1 MFRIGHSKDTHKLV
15 ENRKLILGGIEL
27 DYHLGL
33 LGHSDADVLLHAIT
47 EAIIGALALG
57 DIGTFFPDTDDKY
70 KGIDSMVLLREIITV
85 MDNSGYEINNI
96 DATIYLEQPK
106 MRPHID
112 NIRANI
118 AKNINCDMNQINV
131 KATRGEGLGYVGRM
145 EGISSECVVLLRKK
159 NDK

>member
-15 ENRKLILGGIEL
+15 EGRKLILGGIEL

-47 EAIIGALALG
+47 ESIIGAMALG

-70 KGIDSMVLLREIITV
+70 KGIDSMVLLKEIITV
-85 MDNSGYEINNI
+85 MDNNGYEINNI

-118 AKNINCDMNQINV
+118 ANNINCDINQINI

-159 NDK
+159 NGK